1 MKIEHAAMYVRDL
14 ETARAFFMRYFAAEA
29 GARYQNPK
37 TGFQSYFLTFDDGAR
52 LEIMNRPELT
62 GADQPAERAGYAH
75 IAFSLGSREAVDRLT
90 AQLQADGYAVVSA
103 PRVTGDGYYESC
115 ILDAEGNRIELTC

>member
-1 MKIEHAAMYVRDL
+1 MMVEN
-14 ETARAFFMRYFAAEA
+14 AERFGLA
-29 GARYQNPK
+29 QLHQLRGRVGRGDA
-37 TGFQSYFLTFDDGAR
+37 QSYAIFVDGSGKKTKNRR

-103 PRVTGDGYYESC
+103 LRVTGDGYYESC